1 MEVLELNNMIIKG
14 GSDIPETTTVKISS
28 GTDRVIGG
36 NVVYYHRESQMLGG
50 DPYVENLDDES
61 AIQYLMNKYNV
72 KQAYNKGLGLLI
84 KKLNINTKFGD
95 PDAISKAIA
104 KINERAITI
113 DENFDLI
120 NNLKVEVFPI
130 FVPITLDK
138 ISTTEQRLYNHMK
151 QVEKYYNNIAKNLFM
166 INRAI
171 NNQQF

>member
-72 KQAYNKGLGLLI
+72 KQAYNKAS
-84 KKLNINTKFGD
+84 
-95 PDAISKAIA
+95 P
-104 KINERAITI
+104 
-113 DENFDLI
+113 
-120 NNLKVEVFPI
+120 
-130 FVPITLDK
+130 
-138 ISTTEQRLYNHMK
+138 Q
-151 QVEKYYNNIAKNLFM
+151 
-166 INRAI
+166 
-171 NNQQF
+171 